1 MKRIEQNIIK
11 IFNLKSKRFPF
22 QSQNRDYFLDLN
34 YFDAYEMD
42 VPGSVFISFHLF
54 HSQIKIY
61 IDIIIV
67 TNRETVTCSI
77 HLYTKNKRT
86 YLRMGTGIEEQTCPI
101 GS

>member
-11 IFNLKSKRFPF
+11 IFNLNSKRFPF

-42 VPGSVFISFHLF
+42 VAPGSVFISFHLF
-54 HSQIKIY
+54 HSQKKEKTY

-67 TNRETVTCSI
+67 TNRETSSALLWRKEASDI
-77 HLYTKNKRT
+77 PSKSY
-86 YLRMGTGIEEQTCPI
+86 
-101 GS
+101 